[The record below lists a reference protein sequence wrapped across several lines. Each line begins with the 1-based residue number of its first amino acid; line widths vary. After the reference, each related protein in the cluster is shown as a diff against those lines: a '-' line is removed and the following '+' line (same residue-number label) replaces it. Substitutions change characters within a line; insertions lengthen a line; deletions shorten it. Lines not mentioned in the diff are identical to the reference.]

1 MLMANIVP
9 RRATNG
15 TVTPVHRRAHP
26 CTYPHIV
33 MAKEALMTPVRLA
46 FLDAASSAAA
56 LLADPKVA
64 AGWNGPSALRGFS
77 VGGLSVHLASQVL
90 NAEGA
95 LDREI
100 PDLEQV
106 TLLEHY
112 ARSPWFAA
120 DVEDEPNQSILAG
133 GESGAAAGPVPLNTN
148 VIRALSRLRAELA
161 WQAPHRLGFMPWWRW
176 TLSFDDL
183 LVTRMMEIAVHSDDL
198 AVSVGVPTPPLPP
211 AVMEP
216 VLALLAEL
224 SLRRHG
230 PTALLRAYSRTE
242 RAPTS
247 ISAF

>member
-1 MLMANIVP
+1 MFMANILHP
-9 RRATNG
+9 EPTAAT
-15 TVTPVHRRAHP
+15 VAPVHRRTASVRASP
-26 CTYPHIV
+26 V
-33 MAKEALMTPVRLA
+33 QRGDMMTPVRLA

-56 LLADPKVA
+56 LLANPLVA
-64 AGWNGPSALRGFS
+64 AGWSEPSALTGFS
-77 VGGLSVHLASQVL
+77 VGGLAVHLASQVI

-100 PDLEQV
+100 PQVEHV

-133 GESGAAAGPVPLNTN
+133 GESGAGAGPVALNAGVTRSLN
-148 VIRALSRLRAELA
+148 RLRDELP

-176 TLSFDDL
+176 TLTFDDL
-183 LVTRMMEIAVHSDDL
+183 LVTRMMEIVVHSDDL
-198 AVSVGVPTPPLPP
+198 AFSVGAPVPTLSP

-242 RAPTS
+242 RAPAS